1 MLSASIRF
9 RRRRFPD
16 RGGEEAPPSGD
27 VTLSA
32 SHLPVVDAEAAARI
46 AREGVLLD
54 ARAESATGVR
64 PSRWTVTAAGPPG
77 YHHGDLPAA
86 LRAAAVDIIEEA
98 GIGGISLSRAARRA
112 GVSTGAPYQHYRD
125 GQALLVDIAVHGS
138 RDLAAVMRRVAARD
152 PAELLGKLAAAQT
165 RFARTHHAVYSV
177 MCHCALIQDVSPELV
192 REGEQVIQ
200 IIRQAVRRLA
210 GPAGAENLTLA
221 AVAVAQGFAL
231 LYTSTSV
238 TAGASTARMAAQARR
253 VTTVLARNAIDSHG
267 INAGTHSV
275 MV

>member
-64 PSRWTVTAAGPPG
+64 PSRWTVTAPARAG

-177 MCHCALIQDVSPELV
+177 MCHCALSQDVSPELV

-200 IIRQAVRRLA
+200 IIRQAARRLA

>member
-64 PSRWTVTAAGPPG
+64 PSRWTVTAAGPAG

-177 MCHCALIQDVSPELV
+177 MCHCALIQEVSPNWSGKAS
-192 REGEQVIQ
+192 RSSRSSA
-200 IIRQAVRRLA
+200 RQPAVSA

>member
-1 MLSASIRF
+1 
-9 RRRRFPD
+9 
-16 RGGEEAPPSGD
+16 
-27 VTLSA
+27 
-32 SHLPVVDAEAAARI
+32 
-46 AREGVLLD
+46 
-54 ARAESATGVR
+54 
-64 PSRWTVTAAGPPG
+64 
-77 YHHGDLPAA
+77 
-86 LRAAAVDIIEEA
+86 
-98 GIGGISLSRAARRA
+98 
-112 GVSTGAPYQHYRD
+112 
-125 GQALLVDIAVHGS
+125 
-138 RDLAAVMRRVAARD
+138 MRRVAARD

>member
-64 PSRWTVTAAGPPG
+64 PSRWTVTAACAG

-177 MCHCALIQDVSPELV
+177 MCHCALSQDVSPELV

-200 IIRQAVRRLA
+200 IIRQAARRLA

>member
-1 MLSASIRF
+1 M
-9 RRRRFPD
+9 
-16 RGGEEAPPSGD
+16 
-27 VTLSA
+27 
-32 SHLPVVDAEAAARI
+32 
-46 AREGVLLD
+46 
-54 ARAESATGVR
+54 R
-64 PSRWTVTAAGPPG
+64 PSRWTVAAPARAG
-77 YHHGDLPAA
+77 YHHGDMPAA

-200 IIRQAVRRLA
+200 IIRQAARRLA